1 MREFESV
8 LRVLPKEL
16 RNSAGMGIK
25 EPSMLNEIRL
35 RTGFPIYV
43 KYRGKEQTL
52 GTKGLCEA
60 NDVSRI
66 VLSEQ
71 HMKETVEYISNY
83 SMYAVEEEVS
93 RGFITLPGGHR
104 AGICGR
110 TVVGDGKVRT
120 IRNISSINIRVA
132 HEVFGCS
139 GKIIPYIF
147 TSEEFV
153 NTLIVSPPG
162 CGKTTML
169 RDVVRVLS
177 EKGITVGISD
187 ERSEIA
193 AMYQGNM
200 QANLGS
206 RVDVLDGCPKNI
218 GIRMLIRSMSPEVIA
233 VDEIGT
239 AEDAMSLRIAA
250 VSGCRVLATAHGS
263 GIEDVKKNHV
273 IRELIEEGYFKR
285 VVCLGKNPAPGTVEG
300 IYGDR

>member
-1 MREFESV
+1 MKELESI
-8 LRVLPKEL
+8 LRVMPKEL
-16 RNSAGMGIK
+16 RNAVGMAIK
-25 EPSMLNEIRL
+25 EPSLLNEIRL

-43 KYRGKEQTL
+43 KYKGKEQIL
-52 GTKGLCEA
+52 GTKGLCES
-60 NDVSRI
+60 NEVSVI
-66 VLSEQ
+66 VFTEQ
-71 HMKETVEYISNY
+71 HMKEMIEYISNY

-110 TVVGDGKVRT
+110 TVVGDGRVRT

-139 GKIIPYIF
+139 GKIMPYVF
-147 TSEEFV
+147 NSNEFV
-153 NTLIVSPPG
+153 NTLLVSPPG

-200 QANLGS
+200 QVNLGS

-218 GIRMLIRSMSPEVIA
+218 GIKMLIRSMSPDVIA

-239 AEDAMSLRIAA
+239 LDDAMSLRQAA
-250 VSGCRVLATAHGS
+250 VSGCRVLATAHGA
-263 GIEDVKKNHV
+263 GIDDVKKNHV

-285 VVCLGKNPAPGTVEG
+285 VVCLGRNPAPGTVEG